1 MRRFSRIPE
10 TLLVLVLLVLT
21 ALQAGAEER
30 LRMSTTTSTENSGL
44 LTVLLPPFEKKCACK
59 VDVVAVGTG
68 KALKLGEASDVDV
81 VFVPEMNLGMMT
93 HPIMEAL
100 RDRCRRVVS
109 IPSLGS
115 LHSPEMILARIYEE
129 LQ

>member
-1 MRRFSRIPE
+1 
-10 TLLVLVLLVLT
+10 
-21 ALQAGAEER
+21 
-30 LRMSTTTSTENSGL
+30 
-44 LTVLLPPFEKKCACK
+44 
-59 VDVVAVGTG
+59 
-68 KALKLGEASDVDV
+68 VDV
-81 VFVPEMNLGMMT
+81 VFVPEMNLGMMA